1 MNPAPPPPH
10 APPPPPTG
18 PVGGYGLAL
27 PPGVSAESAYQKPGG
42 AGSEPLGL
50 VGLILGVL
58 SLPLY
63 LCCGGLS
70 IVLNLVG
77 LGLGVAALARGRSA
91 ERQGSRAVAM
101 AAVIVNG
108 LLLLLSVVAMLFF
121 FGMMGFGILSG
132 P

>member
-1 MNPAPPPPH
+1 MNPHPPQ
-10 APPPPPTG
+10 PPPTAALG

-27 PPGVSAESAYQKPGG
+27 PPGVSVESAYQKPGC
-42 AGSEPLGL
+42 GSGREPLGL

-70 IVLNLVG
+70 LVLNLVG
-77 LGLGVAALARGRSA
+77 LGLGVAGMARSRGGG
-91 ERQGSRAVAM
+91 QGRAVAI
-101 AAVIVNG
+101 AAVAVNG
-108 LLLLLSVVAMLFF
+108 LLLLLNVLAIVFV
-121 FGMMGFGILSG
+121 FGVMGFGILS

>member
-1 MNPAPPPPH
+1 MNPWPPQAPPAPPP
-10 APPPPPTG
+10 G

-42 AGSEPLGL
+42 SGGSEPLGI
-50 VGLILGVL
+50 VGLILGVI

-70 IVLNLVG
+70 LVLNLVG
-77 LGLGVAALARGRSA
+77 LGLGVAGLARSRGGG
-91 ERQGSRAVAM
+91 QGRAVAI
-101 AAVIVNG
+101 AAVVVNG
-108 LLLLLSVVAMLFF
+108 LLLLLNVLAIVFV
-121 FGMMGFGILSG
+121 FGVMGFGLLSS

>member
-1 MNPAPPPPH
+1 MDPHSPPR
-10 APPPPPTG
+10 PPPPPEG

-27 PPGVSAESAYQKPGG
+27 PPGVSAESAYQKQGG
-42 AGSEPLGL
+42 SGVEPTGL

-70 IVLNLVG
+70 LVLNLVG
-77 LGLGVAALARGRSA
+77 LGLGVASLARVRA
-91 ERQGSRAVAM
+91 APDRYGSRAVAI
-101 AAVIVNG
+101 AALVVNG
-108 LLLLLSVVAMLFF
+108 VLLLLNVVLMLFV
-121 FGMMGFGILSG
+121 FGLMGFGLLTG